1 MVLSCVSSVWPQCG
15 PETLGG
21 ALVPRRWIWVSVC
34 PLDSMAF
41 CVVLGIEF
49 RASCMLGKPWSQIPA
64 AIGMYLKGFK
74 QNNLACEH
82 RDSQSWRGVFYPAP
96 RAVLALWDFPRPAFC
111 VFRLYLWASPPASWF
126 PRSLFCIWPFHPQ
139 LGEPTLFPV
148 SGEAVFSW
156 PLTSFLS
163 LHHIHACPSCGLLV
177 PRLRTGTL
185 GCIFSPPFSLSVK
198 SCHHTVPFAGAVM
211 SLVA

>member
-1 MVLSCVSSVWPQCG
+1 MTLHVSTETHRAGEVSSTRLHGPRWPFGTSPDLHSVSLDFICG
-15 PETLGG
+15 L
-21 ALVPRRWIWVSVC
+21 
-34 PLDSMAF
+34 PLP
-41 CVVLGIEF
+41 L
-49 RASCMLGKPWSQIPA
+49 P
-64 AIGMYLKGFK
+64 GF
-74 QNNLACEH
+74 QDHC
-82 RDSQSWRGVFYPAP
+82 
-96 RAVLALWDFPRPAFC
+96 
-111 VFRLYLWASPPASWF
+111 
-126 PRSLFCIWPFHPQ
+126 CIWPYHPQ

-185 GCIFSPPFSLSVK
+185 GCLFSPPFSLSLK